1 MKTFGREM
9 TKVSEKIP
17 LVDPAKAKGDFLSL
31 NFEKDKDHSSG
42 SFKSKFITLWFIRID
57 VLSYKSGMQKLKGAT
72 IV

>member
-1 MKTFGREM
+1 MKTFGRKM

-42 SFKSKFITLWFIRID
+42 SFKSKFSL
-57 VLSYKSGMQKLKGAT
+57 LLYNSLG
-72 IV
+72 